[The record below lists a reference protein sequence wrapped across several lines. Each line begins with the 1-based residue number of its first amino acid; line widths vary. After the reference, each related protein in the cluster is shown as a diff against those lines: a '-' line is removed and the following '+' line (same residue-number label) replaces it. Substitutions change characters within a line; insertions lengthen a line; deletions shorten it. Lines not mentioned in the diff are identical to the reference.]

1 MLVAQSCLTLF
12 NPLDYSPPGS
22 SVHGISEARILE
34 WVNIPF
40 SRDLP
45 IPEIKPVLQHS
56 RWILYRLNYQGS
68 PENAKNCPK
77 WAIRIKAVCYAILW
91 SKQRASF
98 SKLNSFNEHS
108 KTTTKDT
115 LALESFPLSNR
126 TLSQKVMALCH
137 WTLCCRIMG
146 HGTREWAC
154 PRSQVCAWER
164 LLGEGS
170 YLCVGRTLSVSH
182 SKVSARLLRLH
193 FPQTEGGPSQ
203 KVREVLKQGGQ
214 FSRAGCFTGYQ
225 VGGLF
230 QLFGGK
236 GKDFQ
241 ELGHRLPLAF

>member
-91 SKQRASF
+91 SK
-98 SKLNSFNEHS
+98 
-108 KTTTKDT
+108 
-115 LALESFPLSNR
+115 
-126 TLSQKVMALCH
+126 
-137 WTLCCRIMG
+137 
-146 HGTREWAC
+146 
-154 PRSQVCAWER
+154 
-164 LLGEGS
+164 
-170 YLCVGRTLSVSH
+170 
-182 SKVSARLLRLH
+182 
-193 FPQTEGGPSQ
+193 
-203 KVREVLKQGGQ
+203 
-214 FSRAGCFTGYQ
+214 
-225 VGGLF
+225 
-230 QLFGGK
+230 
-236 GKDFQ
+236 
-241 ELGHRLPLAF
+241 